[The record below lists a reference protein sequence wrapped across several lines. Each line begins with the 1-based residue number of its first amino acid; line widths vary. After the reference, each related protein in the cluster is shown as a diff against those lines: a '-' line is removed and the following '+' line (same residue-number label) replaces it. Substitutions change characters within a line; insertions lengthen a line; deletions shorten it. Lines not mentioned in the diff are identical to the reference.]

1 MFWNYNF
8 NTFLNLQSGSIFI
21 ELVDIAAGS
30 VLIPL
35 LFEIESVLEE
45 IVFDVERMLVTPP
58 HETTVGD
65 DVVDWLTSIA
75 RKLFNCVIRLAFCF
89 WSNSH
94 FFL

>member
-1 MFWNYNF
+1 MNLIMQQECQTKDLVF
-8 NTFLNLQSGSIFI
+8 FLNLQSGSIFI

-89 WSNSH
+89 
-94 FFL
+94 

>member
-1 MFWNYNF
+1 MQIYTREQETQTLILLGFQ
-8 NTFLNLQSGSIFI
+8 NLQSGSIFI

-35 LFEIESVLEE
+35 SFEIESVLEE

-65 DVVDWLTSIA
+65 DVVDW
-75 RKLFNCVIRLAFCF
+75 
-89 WSNSH
+89 
-94 FFL
+94 FL